1 MRFRIIASFRVYF
14 CGFPFVSKFHELGKI
29 LQWIETIQIEPN
41 RNESP
46 ETAGNIHIPKHSHF
60 LRLYMNKQTIKWIFN
75 FQKQNHITGKMNA
88 QMAIN
93 AQAHMWWLDHE
104 QISIWN
110 PNRNHINFCHRFFFA
125 SSSSSSFT
133 KLRCSNKIRSKT
145 NTICIIVVAKWSLQS
160 WIHLF
165 YRYQCLIFALP

>member
-1 MRFRIIASFRVYF
+1 MFIFVVFLSFQSFMGSVKFCNESKRSKSNRIES
-14 CGFPFVSKFHELGKI
+14 
-29 LQWIETIQIEPN
+29 N

-46 ETAGNIHIPKHSHF
+46 ETDGSIHIPKHPHF
-60 LRLYMNKQTIKWIFN
+60 LRLCMNKQTIKWIFN

-93 AQAHMWWLDHE
+93 GQTHMWWLDHE
-104 QISIWN
+104 QISIET
-110 PNRNHINFCHRFFFA
+110 PTETTLISVIDFFFA
-125 SSSSSSFT
+125 SSSWSSFT
-133 KLRCSNKIRSKT
+133 KLRCSNKMRSKT